1 MAGGLFVFVRTAPP
15 GGCALAITAGQYR
28 PPMAHCR
35 LAQHV
40 GRGFFFL
47 YRLRNF
53 ALSLCHAGPDVI
65 PDLFRDGIGL
75 HISELL
81 FGARAFPVA
90 FPRYL

>member
-28 PPMAHCR
+28 PPMAHGP
-35 LAQHV
+35 LSEKLE
-40 GRGFFFL
+40 G
-47 YRLRNF
+47 
-53 ALSLCHAGPDVI
+53 ALSCLYGPRDVVAEL
-65 PDLFRDGIGL
+65 PSNGI